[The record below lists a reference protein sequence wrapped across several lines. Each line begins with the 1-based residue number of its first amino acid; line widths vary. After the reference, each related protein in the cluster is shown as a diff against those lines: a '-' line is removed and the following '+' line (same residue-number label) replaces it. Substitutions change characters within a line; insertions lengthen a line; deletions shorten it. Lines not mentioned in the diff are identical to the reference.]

1 VNIDRT
7 IEPNTLATRS
17 QNPSGSVAPRCYVC
31 RAPGGSVLCE
41 IPTGSIIR
49 CSACGTVYRGIVVTG
64 DQYDALYQNAA
75 TMETPF
81 YRANK
86 MASDP
91 DVEPL
96 PTYRRGLRRLEG
108 LVRPGR
114 LLDVGC
120 SYGAFLQ
127 LAAQRGWQA
136 QGVELS
142 KVTADFAREE
152 RGLDVF
158 TGTVEEASFP
168 DAYFHAITLWDV
180 IEHFDDPV
188 ATLAELHRILAPSG
202 ILFVFTINQESL
214 LNFVGHLL
222 YRLTLKK
229 WKHLMALFYDIH
241 HNFFFSPRTLRSLLH
256 RAGDLEVV
264 DIEFGAANVRR
275 WRTVPIHPLLIAGS
289 ELIDFVSVP
298 LRRRYRMFV
307 YARKIEG
314 AKSRESQLAT

>member
-1 VNIDRT
+1 MISDPR
-7 IEPNTLATRS
+7 AS
-17 QNPSGSVAPRCYVC
+17 FGSVGPRCYVC
-31 RAPGGSVLCE
+31 RAPGGAVLCE
-41 IPTGSIIR
+41 IPSGSIIR
-49 CSACGTVYRGIVVTG
+49 CDACGTVYRGSVVTG
-64 DQYDALYQNAA
+64 EEYDALYQNDS

-81 YRANK
+81 YLANK

-91 DVEPL
+91 DVEPM
-96 PTYRRGLRRLEG
+96 PTYRRGLRRLEK

-127 LAAQRGWQA
+127 LARERGWQA
-136 QGVELS
+136 KGVELS
-142 KVTADFAREE
+142 KTTAEFARVE

-158 TGTVEEASFP
+158 TGRVEEASFP
-168 DAYFHAITLWDV
+168 DESFDAITLWDV

-188 ATLAELHRILAPSG
+188 ATLAELRRILAPGG

-214 LNFVGHLL
+214 LNGVGHML
-222 YRLTLKK
+222 YRLSFRR
-229 WKHLMALFYDIH
+229 WKHLMTLFYDIH
-241 HNFFFSPRTLRSLLH
+241 HNFFFSPRTVRSLLH

-289 ELIDFVSVP
+289 DLIDLVSVP

-307 YARKIEG
+307 YARKTGEG
-314 AKSRESQLAT
+314 KSFSR